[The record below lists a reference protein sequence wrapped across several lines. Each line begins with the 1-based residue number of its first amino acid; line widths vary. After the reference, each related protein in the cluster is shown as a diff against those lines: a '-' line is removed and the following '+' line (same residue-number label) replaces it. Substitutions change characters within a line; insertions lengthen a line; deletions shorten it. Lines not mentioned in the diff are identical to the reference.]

1 MGCGAAVGACVSNA
15 TALVGFFVSPSP
27 VSFDVSLVGS
37 GVIPGIGVGVG
48 VGLGVGV
55 GFRATEGVGVGFVP
69 LEGKFHLTHSIN
81 DGISCV
87 GDNFDFHRSSLQS
100 YAIHIEYNYKG
111 RGAFIELSTQTETY
125 FVYPLSCPHGITKVH
140 FAVEHIYNYLKNDM
154 RKEED
159 KNI

>member
-55 GFRATEGVGVGFVP
+55 GFRATEGVGVGFA
-69 LEGKFHLTHSIN
+69 FN
-81 DGISCV
+81 DGKKQAIKEIFEVLGEV
-87 GDNFDFHRSSLQS
+87 GKQLLQS
-100 YAIHIEYNYKG
+100 DDSFAEAIEN
-111 RGAFIELSTQTETY
+111 
-125 FVYPLSCPHGITKVH
+125 
-140 FAVEHIYNYLKNDM
+140 M
-154 RKEED
+154 KEEIKQD
-159 KNI
+159 FENYA